1 MDTRENKYDVNK
13 SMSRVSKNDQLYK
26 KINDGELDNF
36 KVRSNAT
43 VIGNQEREIDVEQ
56 IKKILDTR
64 YNSNV
69 QRKSIRIEPREVE
82 SRLTDEVTKEYDLTK
97 VLEKAK
103 DEKEDSYLE
112 NRARKLRNT
121 QYDILNNLNLEKNE
135 EEKNTEAEENL
146 MDLINTITINEAKKK
161 NNIEDDDPL
170 SVLTELK
177 GDDDTQVYEGMSSEI
192 TSIMEIIKEEK
203 SEPEN
208 KNLDNSFYADSLFN
222 KNDFDDDNTDFV
234 DDTKINIGVKI
245 LIALLIVVFIVG
257 LIVFLKSF
265 LKL

>member
-103 DEKEDSYLE
+103 DEKEDSYVE

-192 TSIMEIIKEEK
+192 TSIVEIKKEEK
-203 SEPEN
+203 AESEN
-208 KNLDNSFYADSLFN
+208 KNLDNSFYNDSLFN

-234 DDTKINIGVKI
+234 DDTKINVGVKI

-257 LIVFLKSF
+257 LFVFLKSF

>member
-103 DEKEDSYLE
+103 DEKEDSYVE

-121 QYDILNNLNLEKNE
+121 QYDILNNLNLEKGE

-192 TSIMEIIKEEK
+192 TSIVEIKKEEK
-203 SEPEN
+203 VESEN
-208 KNLDNSFYADSLFN
+208 KNLDNSFYDDSLFN

-234 DDTKINIGVKI
+234 DDTKINVGVKI

-257 LIVFLKSF
+257 LFVFLKSF